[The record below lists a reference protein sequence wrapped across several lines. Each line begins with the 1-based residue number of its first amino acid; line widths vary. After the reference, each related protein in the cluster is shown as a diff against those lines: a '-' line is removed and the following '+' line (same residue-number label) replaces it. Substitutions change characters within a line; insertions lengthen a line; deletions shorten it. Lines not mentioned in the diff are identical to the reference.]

1 MRKVWQVTAGSWLAL
16 PLAVQSGLA
25 ASGVGRSFTRKGG
38 RCTPALR
45 VMWLRWMTKA
55 QPQQGEGT
63 FKSLALQGMRPVR
76 QRKNHGRDLVYGVHE
91 VAK

>member
-25 ASGVGRSFTRKGG
+25 ASGVGRSFTRKMGVRLPPCG
-38 RCTPALR
+38 VRLR
-45 VMWLRWMTKA
+45 VSIKKTA

-63 FKSLALQGMRPVR
+63 VKSLALQGMRPAR
-76 QRKNHGRDLVYGVHE
+76 E
-91 VAK
+91 